1 MILRILRVQVSTL
14 CILIAAN
21 SSVCAQT
28 EDKRAE
34 SLFRE
39 GYILYQQRYGAVA
52 ITPLEEAASRGHPEA
67 AYWVGEILRKRYSF
81 ITGEADT
88 FYRQAADGGEVY
100 AMLRFAQKGN
110 MCGTLRDCDY
120 DHKQWLDRA
129 EETALARAETGD
141 TVAMMEL
148 FSVSW
153 MQGNEKAAFNW
164 ILKAAEAGDAVAQH
178 WLAIGLLSEREMGF
192 YWTEAS
198 RRNDILKWLR
208 ASAHG
213 GFPKAMTKLAEEL
226 RKDRQLEEARY
237 WVEQMAKTDYFV
249 AVIEGATQIMM
260 GPDVAQIYGPEMSYH
275 FEKARPIEGAALL
288 LALHREKGSQA
299 SLDMIDAYREH
310 LTPETLEKAEALS
323 KELLVD
329 TPIIYYL
336 PKFGM

>member
-198 RRNDILKWLR
+198 RRKDVLKWLK
-208 ASAHG
+208 ASAEQ
-213 GFPKAMTKLAEEL
+213 GFPKAIENLAVEYY
-226 RKDRQLEEARY
+226 KDGRFEDCHE
-237 WVEQMAKTDYFV
+237 WVDRMGQTDYFDALYNYGLV
-249 AVIEGATQIMM
+249 LM
-260 GPDVAQIYGPEMSYH
+260 DGPEGMYRYPETRSVDGL
-275 FEKARPIEGAALL
+275 ATL
-288 LALHREKGSQA
+288 LALHRQTGSSAVQR
-299 SLDMIDAYREH
+299 SIDRRLPDLD
-310 LTPETLEKAEALS
+310 PEIVNEARARS
-323 KELLVD
+323 ENLLVD
-329 TPIIYYL
+329 TPILHYL
-336 PKFGM
+336 PKFGI

>member
-1 MILRILRVQVSTL
+1 
-14 CILIAAN
+14 
-21 SSVCAQT
+21 VCAQT
-28 EDKRAE
+28 EDKSAE

-129 EETALARAETGD
+129 EEAALARAETGD

-153 MQGNEKAAFNW
+153 MQGNEKAALNW
-164 ILKAAEAGDAVAQH
+164 TLKAAEAGDAVAQH

-198 RRNDILKWLR
+198 RRKDVLKWLK
-208 ASAHG
+208 ASAEQ
-213 GFPKAMTKLAEEL
+213 GFAKAIENLAVEYY
-226 RKDRQLEEARY
+226 KDGRFEDCHE
-237 WVEQMAKTDYFV
+237 WVDRMGQTDYFDALYNYGLV
-249 AVIEGATQIMM
+249 LM
-260 GPDVAQIYGPEMSYH
+260 DGPEGMYRYPETRSVDGL
-275 FEKARPIEGAALL
+275 ATL
-288 LALHREKGSQA
+288 LALHRQTGSSAVQRSIDRRLPDLDPEIVDEARARSEK
-299 SLDMIDAYREH
+299 
-310 LTPETLEKAEALS
+310 
-323 KELLVD
+323 LLVD
-329 TPIIYYL
+329 TPILHYL

>member
-1 MILRILRVQVSTL
+1 MILRILRVQVSTV
-14 CILIAAN
+14 CILIAA
-21 SSVCAQT
+21 SASVCAQT

-153 MQGNEKAAFNW
+153 MQGNEKAALNW
-164 ILKAAEAGDAVAQH
+164 TLKAAEAGDAVAQH

-198 RRNDILKWLR
+198 RRKDVLKWLK
-208 ASAHG
+208 ASAEQ
-213 GFPKAMTKLAEEL
+213 GFPKAIENLAVEYY
-226 RKDRQLEEARY
+226 KDGRFEDCHE
-237 WVEQMAKTDYFV
+237 WVDRMGQTDYFDALYNYGLV
-249 AVIEGATQIMM
+249 LM
-260 GPDVAQIYGPEMSYH
+260 DGPEGMYRYPETRSVDGL
-275 FEKARPIEGAALL
+275 ATL
-288 LALHREKGSQA
+288 LALHRQTGSSAVQR
-299 SLDMIDAYREH
+299 SIDRRLPDLD
-310 LTPETLEKAEALS
+310 PEIVNEARARS
-323 KELLVD
+323 ENLLVD
-329 TPIIYYL
+329 TPILHYL
-336 PKFGM
+336 PKFGI

>member
-1 MILRILRVQVSTL
+1 
-14 CILIAAN
+14 
-21 SSVCAQT
+21 
-28 EDKRAE
+28 
-34 SLFRE
+34 
-39 GYILYQQRYGAVA
+39 
-52 ITPLEEAASRGHPEA
+52 
-67 AYWVGEILRKRYSF
+67 LRKRYSF

-141 TVAMMEL
+141 AVAMMEL

-198 RRNDILKWLR
+198 RRKDVLKWLK
-208 ASAHG
+208 ASAEQ
-213 GFPKAMTKLAEEL
+213 GFPKAIENLAVEYY
-226 RKDRQLEEARY
+226 KDGRFEDCHE
-237 WVEQMAKTDYFV
+237 WVDRMGQTDYFDALYNYGLV
-249 AVIEGATQIMM
+249 LM
-260 GPDVAQIYGPEMSYH
+260 DGPEGMYRYPETRSVDGL
-275 FEKARPIEGAALL
+275 ATL
-288 LALHREKGSQA
+288 LALHRQTGSSAVQR
-299 SLDMIDAYREH
+299 SIDRRLPDLD
-310 LTPETLEKAEALS
+310 PEIVNEARARS
-323 KELLVD
+323 ENLLVD
-329 TPIIYYL
+329 TPILHYL
-336 PKFGM
+336 PKFGI